1 MLLAL
6 LLGISTTS
14 PYSPPPYTPAGVA
27 RCIDSYAVKFAASGR
42 SDSMLADEA
51 FAACSGPFEQMLA
64 VRDALVTK
72 EAGSPPP
79 EENRAAWRASM
90 TKSFKESA
98 LHYVRMARQSR

>member
-6 LLGISTTS
+6 LLGISTTN
-14 PYSPPPYTPAGVA
+14 PYSAPPYTPAGVA
-27 RCIDSYAVKFAASGR
+27 RCIESYASKFAVSEETVSRVAER
-42 SDSMLADEA
+42 A

-90 TKSFKESA
+90 TESFKASA
-98 LHYVRMARQSR
+98 RRYVEVARQRR